1 MPELLGLA
9 ELKKR
14 AKAAGYTK
22 ISRLADPGR
31 AVPLDSWH
39 GFAAETGSGS
49 VHVGFIHI
57 EWQHRDYSPKWA
69 RLTSSSVCPNLNGAV
84 KALTLLQTLEKYFPE
99 CYTRFLGAGSLLEL

>member
-1 MPELLGLA
+1 MPELLGFA

-39 GFAAETGSGS
+39 GFTAGTGSGS
-49 VHVGFIHI
+49 VQVGVSYI
-57 EWQHRDYSPKWA
+57 
-69 RLTSSSVCPNLNGAV
+69 LNGNTVIIRKMGDADV
-84 KALTLLQTLEKYFPE
+84 YFG
-99 CYTRFLGAGSLLEL
+99 LS